1 MNSKNIVTMRNLIEE
16 STHDFYTSIA
26 PQNVEK
32 ISITIP
38 EGIINTAAN
47 GLLEDQSKILAW
59 FGLDTTNTVSNYELS
74 VNGQDITNGRLKNAK
89 HFMRSCNAWYEKN
102 IEFYGLMYLQP
113 YGRADFCRDDWFHT
127 IDVLM
132 KYGFSYGFV
141 AIGEMST
148 DKHSVAGVRFYLMDF
163 FGTVYTTDDTG
174 DNKVFRKNEQIH
186 EKFMDIIGAE
196 ADAFYKLLRSS

>member
-1 MNSKNIVTMRNLIEE
+1 MNSKNIVAMRNLIEE

-74 VNGQDITNGRLKNAK
+74 VNGQDITNGRLKT
-89 HFMRSCNAWYEKN
+89 RSTLCVRATHGTRKTSSSAVSC
-102 IEFYGLMYLQP
+102 IFSHMD
-113 YGRADFCRDDWFHT
+113 GRTSAET
-127 IDVLM
+127 I
-132 KYGFSYGFV
+132 GF
-141 AIGEMST
+141 T
-148 DKHSVAGVRFYLMDF
+148 R
-163 FGTVYTTDDTG
+163 
-174 DNKVFRKNEQIH
+174 
-186 EKFMDIIGAE
+186 
-196 ADAFYKLLRSS
+196 

>member
-38 EGIINTAAN
+38 EGIINTAAD
-47 GLLEDQSKILAW
+47 GLLEDQSKLLAW
-59 FGLDTTNTVSNYELS
+59 FGLDTSNTVSCYELS

-102 IEFYGLMYLQP
+102 I
-113 YGRADFCRDDWFHT
+113 
-127 IDVLM
+127 
-132 KYGFSYGFV
+132 
-141 AIGEMST
+141 
-148 DKHSVAGVRFYLMDF
+148 
-163 FGTVYTTDDTG
+163 
-174 DNKVFRKNEQIH
+174 
-186 EKFMDIIGAE
+186 
-196 ADAFYKLLRSS
+196 